1 MLIPLYYIEQK
12 KECMCIRRKYEQD
25 SSGAGCQWSGM
36 FSDTKPGS
44 FHAACSSP
52 GPAGQTPALLL
63 CSRVPLPYSLKQS
76 AAEESE
82 KNSAFLL
89 PHGSASCT
97 HMAAFL
103 STWRSQPTSPLSQT
117 QWDSFQITLTAH
129 SRLLSKPVAL
139 LFNGGQGLTFISQTL
154 VGQNCFRPFYLQL
167 K

>member
-1 MLIPLYYIEQK
+1 MSRTAQEQGANEVECSLTPNQAPFMLPAAVLAPQDRPQHCCSAPKSLSHILSSEVQQRSQK
-12 KECMCIRRKYEQD
+12 
-25 SSGAGCQWSGM
+25 
-36 FSDTKPGS
+36 
-44 FHAACSSP
+44 
-52 GPAGQTPALLL
+52 
-63 CSRVPLPYSLKQS
+63 
-76 AAEESE
+76 

-117 QWDSFQITLTAH
+117 QWDSCQITLTAH
-129 SRLLSKPVAL
+129 SCLLSKPVPL